1 MREALTSLRHPGLSA
16 HIVGGADPLGG
27 ALWAA
32 GPPGPAPRAMRAAS
46 PDTEQADEGVGGPKG
61 HPPGGPPHRST
72 PSRAR
77 KQAVFALFF
86 TALTA
91 LAQPGQLAP
100 VQPSISLQDS
110 NLKPAL
116 PGALT
121 GVGIDQKLDYQVPLN
136 LTFFN
141 EAGATV
147 PLSSFFHSKKPVILA
162 LVYYR
167 CPMLCTQIL
176 NGLESSLKAVSFN
189 PGQDFEI
196 VAVSFDPKD
205 TWQIA
210 ASKKQTY
217 LRRYGR
223 ANTAN
228 GWHFLTGDE
237 ANIKALTDAVGYH
250 YKYDPAT
257 DQFAHASGIMI
268 VTPDGRLSR
277 YFYGVEYAPRDVR
290 LGLVE
295 ASQNKIGSP
304 VDQLLLFCYHYD
316 PSTGKYGA
324 LVMNMVRLAGA
335 GFVLVGGAVLLIAL
349 RREKRGRLV
358 RHGI

>member
-1 MREALTSLRHPGLSA
+1 MSLLH
-16 HIVGGADPLGG
+16 HDGGADPLVRTGRPRP
-27 ALWAA
+27 ALRSKKQV
-32 GPPGPAPRAMRAAS
+32 P
-46 PDTEQADEGVGGPKG
+46 EKPK
-61 HPPGGPPHRST
+61 PLPGGHGSVSAWLLGIRECHFL
-72 PSRAR
+72 SRDR
-77 KQAVFALFF
+77 KRAVALVALFVLTAF
-86 TALTA
+86 TAA
-91 LAQPGQLAP
+91 AQPGQLAP
-100 VQPSISLQDS
+100 VQPTIQMQDS

-116 PGALT
+116 PGALL
-121 GVGIDQKLDYQVPLN
+121 GVGIDQKLNYQVPLN
-136 LTFFN
+136 LNFIDEF
-141 EAGATV
+141 GATV
-147 PLSSFFHSKKPVILA
+147 PLSTYFHSKKPVILA

-205 TWQIA
+205 TWQLA
-210 ASKKQTY
+210 GAKKQTY
-217 LRRYGR
+217 LKRYGR

-237 ANIKALTDAVGYH
+237 ANIKALTGAVGFH

-257 DQFAHASGIMI
+257 DQFAHASGIM
-268 VTPDGRLSR
+268 VLTPAGRLSR

-295 ASQNKIGSP
+295 ASNNKIGSP
-304 VDQLLLFCYHYD
+304 VDQILLFCYHYD

-324 LVMNMVRLAGA
+324 LAINMVRVAGA
-335 GFVLVGGAVLLIAL
+335 GFVLVCGAVILIAL
-349 RREKRGRLV
+349 KREKRGDIV

>member
-1 MREALTSLRHPGLSA
+1 MKPA
-16 HIVGGADPLGG
+16 VPLWGRRFRLPTL
-27 ALWAA
+27 AFLATL
-32 GPPGPAPRAMRAAS
+32 PM
-46 PDTEQADEGVGGPKG
+46 
-61 HPPGGPPHRST
+61 
-72 PSRAR
+72 
-77 KQAVFALFF
+77 
-86 TALTA
+86 
-91 LAQPGQLAP
+91 LAQPGQPAP
-100 VQPSISLQDS
+100 VQPSLSLQDS

-116 PGALT
+116 PGTLQ
-121 GVGIDQKLDYQVPLN
+121 GVGIDQRLDQQLPLDLN
-136 LTFFN
+136 FRD
-141 EAGATV
+141 EAGRSV
-147 PLSSFFHSKKPVILA
+147 PLSTFFQSRKPVILA

-189 PGQDFEI
+189 PGQDFE
-196 VAVSFDPKD
+196 VLSVSIDPKD
-205 TWQIA
+205 TPELA
-210 ASKKQTY
+210 ASKKQMY

-237 ANIKALTDAVGYH
+237 ANIKAIADAAGFH
-250 YKYDPAT
+250 FKYDPAT

-268 VTPDGRLSR
+268 ATPEGRLSR

-295 ASQNKIGSP
+295 ASQNKIGNP

-324 LVMNMVRLAGA
+324 IVMNIVRFTAGA
-335 GFVLVGGAVLLIAL
+335 FVLLGGAFLLIVFRRDL
-349 RREKRGRLV
+349 RRTA
-358 RHGI
+358 

>member
-1 MREALTSLRHPGLSA
+1 MVAF
-16 HIVGGADPLGG
+16 
-27 ALWAA
+27 
-32 GPPGPAPRAMRAAS
+32 
-46 PDTEQADEGVGGPKG
+46 
-61 HPPGGPPHRST
+61 
-72 PSRAR
+72 
-77 KQAVFALFF
+77 FATAF
-86 TALTA
+86 TAA
-91 LAQPGQLAP
+91 AQPGQPAP

-116 PGALT
+116 PGALA
-121 GVGIDQKLDYQVPLN
+121 GVGIDQKLDQLVPLN
-136 LTFFN
+136 LNFVN

-147 PLSSFFHSKKPVILA
+147 PLSSFFHTGKPVILA

-196 VAVSFDPKD
+196 LAVSFDPKD
-205 TWQIA
+205 TFELA
-210 ASKKQTY
+210 AAKKQTY
-217 LRRYGR
+217 LKRYGR

-237 ANIKALTDAVGYH
+237 ANIKALTDAVGFH

-295 ASQNKIGSP
+295 ASKNKIGNP
-304 VDQLLLFCYHYD
+304 VDQILLFCYHYD
-316 PSTGKYGA
+316 PATGKYGA
-324 LVMNMVRLAGA
+324 LAMNMIRLAGA
-335 GFVLVGGAVLLIAL
+335 GFVLVGAAVLLIAL
-349 RREKRGRLV
+349 RREKRSEFV